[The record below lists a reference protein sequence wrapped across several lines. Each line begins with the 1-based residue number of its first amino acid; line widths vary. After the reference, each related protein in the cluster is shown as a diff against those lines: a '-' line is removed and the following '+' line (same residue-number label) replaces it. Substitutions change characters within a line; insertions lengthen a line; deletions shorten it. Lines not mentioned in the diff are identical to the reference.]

1 MHVAIRI
8 LTRCDRRREK
18 PLEVENNHFEDEQAV
33 ESATQKEGEGGN
45 GQNDEHLVENRASVC
60 NFPNDTL
67 RHIDSLHLLVNL
79 NINSRSLH
87 YLTSVPQERQQ
98 TEYAQTHQDKTR
110 SQEGETIALD
120 TLQHNTDVHK
130 QAEEDAKEEKDVR
143 LG

>member
-1 MHVAIRI
+1 M
-8 LTRCDRRREK
+8 
-18 PLEVENNHFEDEQAV
+18 
-33 ESATQKEGEGGN
+33 
-45 GQNDEHLVENRASVC
+45 ENRASVC

-110 SQEGETIALD
+110 SQKGEAIALD

-130 QAEEDAKEEKDVR
+130 QAEEDAKEEKGVR